1 MRRLALIALVA
12 IPMAFN
18 AFALLP
24 EVTIEV
30 PEVNDDAEHVLFIQ
44 QASDGWAS
52 GEDPLEFWVP
62 DVELGFPQFLYYQ
75 NLPHL
80 FVVALGKLTF
90 GLVPLRTLF
99 DLTRYVLLVGFPLTV
114 FWSMRRLGFSDV
126 AAAIGA
132 AAGSLLS
139 SGRYGFE
146 YDSYVWRGLGVYTQI
161 FGMHLS
167 FIAVAT
173 LHRVATR
180 GSGVIPAALACA
192 ALALS
197 HLIYAYM
204 TAITAVVLLLFGLTR
219 ANAVGRVLRFGA
231 VGALAGVIGAYMWV
245 PFFAQAGYLN
255 VSPYLDRAKYDSF
268 GAPTVLGWL
277 VSGDLLDHGR
287 LPVLTALL
295 AVGIA
300 AALITR
306 ARLLILTLTLFV
318 LWLVLYFGR
327 PTLGP
332 IADLLPLHE
341 GLLFHRFIGG
351 VDLFA
356 ILLIGSGGAY
366 LWTLA
371 RAELSPRRLAA
382 VATATAIVFVPVLA
396 ERWTYYAENATWM
409 RITQAAIAADTDA
422 RTVLDALAAQPP
434 GRVYAGMR
442 TNWGRTLDFGIPFE
456 SARMYHLL
464 TFDRFD
470 ALAPPYRGAS
480 INSDLLFDF
489 NDQDAAQYRLF
500 DVEYVIAPPSAPL
513 VAGLAPI
520 VSTPKYVLYRA
531 PGGGYAEYAGVA
543 RTETPSSQ
551 LDLFERARA
560 WLRGG
565 AATSWQFAR
574 YGYLQRAP
582 AEGSVPIG
590 DCPRPGIS
598 YARAQSSQF
607 DVLASCESDSAMVLK
622 VTYHPN
628 WHVTVDGSE
637 VATFMVSPSYL
648 AFALPAGQHF
658 ITAEYRSAPL
668 KDPLFFLGVA
678 AALGAIASGVRFQVR
693 DPRRWRVRVPP
704 LREPIL
710 LVRRFRDFVLAN
722 EPVAGPALAVAL
734 AACAFVVLAPFTPRI
749 AFNDGLGFD
758 GRVYAWLTQAL
769 RGDQSVTVVPPW
781 SFRLAPSGIVALTG
795 LEVKLGF
802 LLLDL
807 VSALGSAWLL
817 YRLLRHYAVSPALT
831 LLAVGWWAVL
841 PLGLR
846 WALYYPVL
854 PDTLGFLLL
863 LALMVAALERRY
875 AVFAGLLIVAALTR
889 ENLIALGPFLWLAHI
904 RRDPVGVT
912 LRSLAVGVPAV
923 LVYFAVRF
931 VPVIP
936 PPPDFTNW
944 GERYQIGLN
953 LRFVFENIDA
963 HAWRYILAAPLTLG
977 MFFALPFAWP
987 RRVLAFLRRE
997 KHWAYYL
1004 VMTFAVALF
1013 GGRDDDRYLYVLVP
1027 ALAVFVFHLAPSSL
1041 WLSAWR
1047 LSALTLLH
1055 LAAVRFLWPVG
1066 TSESQYLQYTVSA
1079 MSVDRMV
1086 ALTIFCFVL
1095 GVGGIVVARLD
1106 LRALNPARATKA
1118 ESSA

>member
-1 MRRLALIALVA
+1 ML
-12 IPMAFN
+12 FN
-18 AFALLP
+18 AIALLP
-24 EVTIEV
+24 EVGYAV
-30 PEVNDDAEHVLFIQ
+30 PNVNDDAEHLLFIQ
-44 QASDGWAS
+44 QASDGWAN
-52 GEDPLEFWVP
+52 GQDPLDFWVP
-62 DVELGFPQFLYYQ
+62 QLELGFPQFLYYQ

-80 FVVALGKLTF
+80 AVVALGKLTF
-90 GLVPLRTLF
+90 GLISLRTLF
-99 DLTRYVLLVGFPLTV
+99 DLVRYILLVGFPLTV
-114 FWSMRRLGFSDV
+114 FWSMRRLGFSAV

-132 AAGSLLS
+132 AAGSLI
-139 SGRYGFE
+139 SGSHRYGFE

-167 FIAVAT
+167 FIALAA

-180 GSGVIPAALACA
+180 GSGVIAAALVCA

-204 TAITAVVLLLFGLTR
+204 TAITALALLVFGMTR
-219 ANAVGRVLRFGA
+219 ANALGRVLRFGA

-255 VSPYLDRAKYDSF
+255 ASPYLDRAKYDSF
-268 GAPTVLGWL
+268 GAPTILGWL

-295 AVGIA
+295 AAGIV

-306 ARLLILTLTLFV
+306 ARLLVLTLVLFV

-332 IADLLPLHE
+332 LADLLPLHD

-356 ILLIGSGGAY
+356 ILLIGAGGAY
-366 LWTLA
+366 LWELA
-371 RAELSPRRLAA
+371 RAEVTPRRLAA
-382 VATATAIVFVPVLA
+382 VATATAILFLPVLA
-396 ERWTYYAENATWM
+396 ERWSYYGDNSTWM
-409 RITQAAIAADTDA
+409 RITQAALDVDTDA
-422 RTVLDALAAQPP
+422 KTVLDALAAQPP
-434 GRVYAGMR
+434 GRAYAGLR
-442 TNWGRTLDFGIPFE
+442 NNWGDTLDFGIPFR
-456 SARMYHLL
+456 SVRLYNLL
-464 TFDRFD
+464 AFDRID

-480 INSDLLFDF
+480 LNSDLLFDF
-489 NDQDAAQYRLF
+489 NDRDAAEYRLF
-500 DVEYVIAPPSAPL
+500 DVEYVIAPPSATLAPGL
-513 VAGLAPI
+513 VPI

-531 PGGGYAEYAGVA
+531 PGGGYAEYAAVA
-543 RTETPSSQ
+543 RSETASSQ

-574 YGYLQRAP
+574 YAYRQAP
-582 AEGSVPIG
+582 TDVPVPIA
-590 DCPRPGIS
+590 DCARPGIA
-598 YARAQSSQF
+598 YARAQPSRF
-607 DVLASCESDSAMVLK
+607 DVLASCEGDSAMVLK

-628 WHVTVDGSE
+628 WHVTVDGRE
-637 VATFMVSPSYL
+637 VPTFMVSPSYL

-668 KDPLFFLGVA
+668 KDPLFFLGLLVA
-678 AALGAIASGVRFQVR
+678 FGAVASRVRLRVR
-693 DPRRWRVRVPP
+693 SPRAWRVRIPAV
-704 LREPIL
+704 REPIL
-710 LVRRFRDFVLAN
+710 RFRDYVLTN
-722 EPVAGPALAVAL
+722 EPVAGPALAVAI
-734 AACAFVVLAPFTPRI
+734 AAIAFLVLAPFTPPI

-769 RGDQSVTVVPPW
+769 RGDHSVTVVPPW
-781 SFRLAPSGIVALTG
+781 SFRLVPSAIVAVTG
-795 LEVKLGF
+795 LEIKLGF

-807 VSALGSAWLL
+807 LSALGSAWLF
-817 YRLLRHYAVSPALT
+817 YRLLRHYAIVPSVA

-863 LALMVAALERRY
+863 LGLLVSALEGRY
-875 AVFAGLLIVAALTR
+875 AVFGVLLVVGALTR
-889 ENLIALGPFLWLAHI
+889 ENLIALGPFLWLIHV

-923 LVYFAVRF
+923 LVYFAVRSF
-931 VPVIP
+931 PVVP

-944 GERYQIGLN
+944 TERYRIDVN
-953 LRFVFENIDA
+953 LRYVFENIDA
-963 HAWRYILAAPLTLG
+963 HAWRYVLAAPLTLG

-987 RRVLAFLRRE
+987 RRLLAFLRSE
-997 KHWAYYL
+997 LHWAYFV
-1004 VMTFAVALF
+1004 VMSVVVALV
-1013 GGRDDDRYLYVLVP
+1013 GGRDDDRYLYTLVP
-1027 ALAVFVFHLAPSSL
+1027 ALAVFVFHLSPSSL
-1041 WLSAWR
+1041 WRSAWR
-1047 LSALTLLH
+1047 VGALSVLH

-1066 TSESQYLQYTVSA
+1066 ASESAYLEYTVSS

-1086 ALTIFCFVL
+1086 ALTVFCGAL
-1095 GVGGIVVARLD
+1095 ALGGIAIARVD
-1106 LRALNPARATKA
+1106 LGALNPARRAKA
-1118 ESSA
+1118 EASA